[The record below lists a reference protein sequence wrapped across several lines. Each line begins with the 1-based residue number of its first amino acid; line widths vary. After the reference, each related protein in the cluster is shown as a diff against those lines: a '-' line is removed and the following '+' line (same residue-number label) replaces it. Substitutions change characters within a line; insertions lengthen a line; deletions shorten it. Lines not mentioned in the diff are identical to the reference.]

1 MILLFFLFSWL
12 KALPAHSF
20 PSACLRFQNFD
31 PVLEEIAYHDMK
43 RMSNGIV
50 DLYKYNC
57 DTGTNGGINIAYID
71 LPLENAVGTTNKTL
85 SYNVKNEEIIVW
97 QVIVNKRLVEQ
108 QQETNKIYAFKNAV
122 YHEVFC
128 HALTNGADHT
138 AFGLCKSRLS
148 TDKVYW
154 GKQHKRNLRRLLFT
168 DFKTGN
174 ILNI

>member
-12 KALPAHSF
+12 KALPAQSF

-43 RMSNGIV
+43 RMANGVV

-71 LPLENAVGTTNKTL
+71 LPLDNNIGTTNKTKA
-85 SYNVKNEEIIVW
+85 YNVKLEEIIIM
-97 QVIVNKRLVEQ
+97 QVIINKRLVEQ
-108 QQETNKIYAFKNAV
+108 QQETNKIYSFKNAV

-138 AFGLCKSRLS
+138 AFGLCKSKQS

-174 ILNI
+174 TL